1 MSAGD
6 ADFLGRGWS
15 FPIRAV
21 NIAKGEKIELSAHEE
36 KGKKIELSAHED
48 KIREAIWII
57 LATAK
62 GERVMRP
69 DFGAGVHDLVFGL
82 SDSATAGRIADE
94 VRDALVR
101 WEPRIDV
108 LDVTVDPMPDRASAL
123 LISIDYRVRA
133 TNNLFNLVYP
143 FHLERGLA

>member
-1 MSAGD
+1 MSA
-6 ADFLGRGWS
+6 ASPDFLGVGWS
-15 FPIRAV
+15 FPVRRDPPLEGD
-21 NIAKGEKIELSAHEE
+21 IAFSGHEE
-36 KGKKIELSAHED
+36 

-69 DFGAGVHDLVFGL
+69 DFGAGVHELVFGL
-82 SDSATAGRIADE
+82 SDSTTAGRIADE

-108 LDVTVDPMPDRASAL
+108 LDVAVEPMPGQANAL

-143 FHLERGLA
+143 FYLERGLA